1 MGNDNSLFEL
11 RIFFVGQVLVSTRKV
26 LGVKG
31 DIIISKPTPKS
42 ARKVLPTFCLEMRRR
57 DWLNITLAI
66 VFLYIMTVWT
76 QARRCEAAWQAA
88 HPYSWT
94 GKEVTEDPASRISRT
109 EATDPA
115 TVMAFPTMCIALP
128 ISTEQSYLT
137 AREARITATATSSTK
152 VTKPP
157 DYETRARAAVMKYW
171 GEKEGCVK
179 IFGWTWK

>member
-1 MGNDNSLFEL
+1 MGNNNSLFEL

-66 VFLYIMTVWT
+66 ALLHIMAVWT
-76 QARRCEAAWQAA
+76 RARRCEAEWQAA

-94 GKEVTEDPASRISRT
+94 GKEVTEDPASRVSRIG
-109 EATDPA
+109 ATDPA

-128 ISTEQSYLT
+128 ISTEQSSLT
-137 AREARITATATSSTK
+137 AREARITPTASAK
-152 VTKPP
+152 VNKPP
-157 DYETRARAAVMKYW
+157 DYEKRARAAVTKYW
-171 GEKEGCVK
+171 GEKKGCVK